1 MRDFRKYDV
10 WKIAHEFVLEVYTIS
25 KKFPNTEIYGITS
38 QLRRSSVSVPT
49 NISEGCGRSTD
60 KEFARFLHIALGSA
74 HEVEYLLQL
83 SYDLSFI
90 SEIEYQSLNEK
101 INLVKRKLFHLET
114 KVSSSVN
121 VQ

>member
-10 WKIAHEFVLEVYTIS
+10 WKIAHELVLEVYTIS
-25 KKFPNTEIYGITS
+25 KKFPNTEVYGITS

-83 SYDLSFI
+83 SHDLSFI
-90 SEIEYQSLNEK
+90 SEISRFK
-101 INLVKRKLFHLET
+101 
-114 KVSSSVN
+114 
-121 VQ
+121 

>member
-10 WKIAHEFVLEVYTIS
+10 WKIAHELVLEVYTIS
-25 KKFPNTEIYGITS
+25 KKFPNTEVYGITS

-83 SYDLSFI
+83 SHDLSFI
-90 SEIEYQSLNEK
+90 SEIEYQDLNEK
-101 INLVKRKLFHLET
+101 VNLVKRKLFHLET
-114 KVSSSVN
+114 KVSGSVK
-121 VQ
+121 